1 MKCASIATIILL
13 VVAPSLITAQ
23 VSAPP
28 EVGIVEKL
36 GSTIPLDVELY
47 DERGNLTP
55 LRSVL
60 KKPAILTFVYYKCPG
75 ICTPLLTELARMV
88 EKVDLEPGTDYQI
101 ITISF
106 DHHETPDIAL
116 EKQENY
122 LGSIRKPVSPDAWRF
137 FTGDSVAIRA
147 LTQAAGFYFRAD
159 GQTWL
164 HAGALIFVSPEGK
177 IARYMNGIQYLPFD
191 VKMALLEAAEGR
203 TGPTIAKVLS
213 FCYAYDPESRTYA
226 FQALRVGFVA
236 TLVLVGL
243 FVLVFIL
250 LPRKKLEQKEI
261 PHG

>member
-1 MKCASIATIILL
+1 MKHASILMIAALAF
-13 VVAPSLITAQ
+13 APSFVRAQ

-36 GSTIPLDVELY
+36 GNTIPLDVELY
-47 DERGNLTP
+47 DEKGNLTP

-60 KKPAILTFVYYKCPG
+60 KKPAIITFVYYRCPG

-106 DHHETPDIAL
+106 DHHETPEIAL

-122 LGSIRKPVSPDAWRF
+122 LSSIRKPVPPDAWRF
-137 FTGDSVAIRA
+137 FTGDSAAIRT
-147 LTQAAGFYFRAD
+147 LTQAAGFYFKAD
-159 GQTWL
+159 GQAWL
-164 HAGALIFVSPEGK
+164 HAAALIFVSPEGK

-191 VKMALLEAAEGR
+191 IKMALTEAAEGR
-203 TGPTIAKVLS
+203 TGPTIAKVLR

-226 FQALRVGFVA
+226 FQALRVGFVV
-236 TLVLVGL
+236 TIVLVAS
-243 FVLVFIL
+243 FVLFFIF
-250 LPRKKLEQKEI
+250 LPRKKLEQKGTT
-261 PHG
+261 HG